1 MNIEALANTG
11 NSAQVRSPVAEQVDT
26 QRKSKEKASDTP
38 QASSSE
44 NKVQPEEILSQI
56 KSVTEDGLYSVRF
69 ERDDNTDLIVK
80 IFDNETE
87 EVIRQ
92 MPAEEI
98 LQLRQ
103 TLEELR
109 GNIVNIQG

>member
-1 MNIEALANTG
+1 MNIEALASTG
-11 NSAQVRSPVAEQVDT
+11 NTSQMRSPTAEQVDT
-26 QRKSKEKASDTP
+26 QRKDKEKASDTP

-44 NKVQPEEILSQI
+44 KKVQPEELLSQI

-69 ERDDNTDLIVK
+69 ERDDNTELIVK

-92 MPAEEI
+92 IPAEEM
-98 LQLRQ
+98 LQLRE
-103 TLEELR
+103 TLDELR
-109 GNIVNIQG
+109 GNIVDVQG